1 MLKCLK
7 NADGWKKQE
16 FLQQVLLLVQ
26 PVLKHCPATM
36 QRNFTQMLLQ
46 RYFVQKSALCRR

>member
-7 NADGWKKQE
+7 NADWKKTGI
-16 FLQQVLLLVQ
+16 FAAGVALVQ

>member
-1 MLKCLK
+1 MQI
-7 NADGWKKQE
+7 GKKQE

-46 RYFVQKSALCRR
+46 QYFVQKSALCRP

>member
-7 NADGWKKQE
+7 NADWKKTGIFAAFYLE
-16 FLQQVLLLVQ
+16 QQVL
-26 PVLKHCPATM
+26 KHYQVRM

-46 RYFVQKSALCRR
+46 QYFVQKSALCRR

>member
-7 NADGWKKQE
+7 NADWKKTGI
-16 FLQQVLLLVQ
+16 FAAGVAFGTAGI
-26 PVLKHCPATM
+26 KHCPATM

-46 RYFVQKSALCRR
+46 QYFVQKSALCRR

>member
-7 NADGWKKQE
+7 MQIEKKTE

-46 RYFVQKSALCRR
+46 RYFVQKSALCRP